1 VTEHTERPAFTRVE
15 PGVDLAA
22 LDRRVLAYWDEV
34 DAFLRSVEMRPQD
47 TEYTFYDGP
56 PFATGTP
63 HYGHILQGVVKDI
76 VPRYWTM
83 RGHRVERR
91 FGWDTHGLPVEMEVE
106 KKLGVSGPREI
117 EALGVDRFNEAAR
130 ALVDNTTVEWYDITR
145 RIGRWVDFENDYRTM
160 DLGFMES
167 VWWGF
172 KQLWDKGLVYRTFK
186 VLPYSWG
193 ATTPLSNFEVNLGG
207 YRDVEDPSIT
217 VRLQA
222 KAGTD
227 VVAADDWLLVWTTT
241 PWTLPGN
248 LAVAVGAEIPYVRI
262 ADDGAHYWIAED
274 RIGEVW
280 RDETPQVVGRAVGRD
295 LAGTVYMPPF
305 DDFAD
310 QEADGGFRV
319 ITSDEVTTDEGTGLV
334 HMAPAYGEA
343 DFYALKAAGVD
354 LLIDPIDLEA
364 RFTEAVPA
372 VAGMHVKDADPVLI
386 DLLRDRSLL
395 VHEGRIVH
403 SYPFCWRT
411 ETPLIYK
418 AIPSWYV
425 KVEAIRDRMVEL
437 NERVHWVPDYVG
449 ARRFGN
455 WLEDARDWA
464 ISRNRYWGTTIP
476 VWACDECDDQICV
489 GSLDE
494 LEAVSGRRPD
504 DLHKHVLDLIT
515 WPCPSCDG
523 TMRRVPEVLDTWYDS
538 GSMPYAQVHYPFAN
552 VERFERGFP
561 ANFIAEGLDQTR
573 GWFYTLLVLSTAIFD
588 QAPFENCVVTG
599 MILAEDG
606 RKMSKS
612 LKNYPDPTHVLDEFG
627 ADALRAYLI
636 NSPVVRADP
645 LRFSETGVREVVR
658 TVLLPLWNAY
668 SFFTTY
674 AEADHIGAADLAA
687 APAPA
692 DRPET
697 DRWVISVLQ
706 SLIRDV
712 NREMEGYRLYAV
724 IPPIIG
730 FVGHLTNWYIRRSR
744 RRFWS
749 HRGGDDDRDKLAAF
763 ATLYEV
769 LSTFVRVAAPI
780 LPFITEELYRGL
792 VRTIDD
798 TAPDSVHHTDYPTAD
813 ESLIDTDLEA
823 AMATIRAVV
832 NLGRGLR
839 KRHEIRVRQPLST
852 VTVVTRDVGS
862 AAAIVSHR
870 SLIAEELNVHAVELH
885 EDEAG
890 LVDLSAKADFKRL
903 GPRLGARTKAVAG
916 AIAALDHDTI
926 GRVLDGG
933 SVDVEGETITI
944 DDLIIQRT
952 PRPGTVVAS
961 EGGMSVALDTGVT
974 DELRI
979 EGMGRELVNRL
990 QALRREAG
998 LAVTDRVTVGWY
1010 ATDPAIRAAFDTHG
1024 DLIAGEVL
1032 ATRIVESKAPSGA
1045 LVNVDR
1051 AEIWLDVERAT
1062 GS

>member
-1 VTEHTERPAFTRVE
+1 
-15 PGVDLAA
+15 
-22 LDRRVLAYWDEV
+22 
-34 DAFLRSVEMRPQD
+34 
-47 TEYTFYDGP
+47 
-56 PFATGTP
+56 
-63 HYGHILQGVVKDI
+63 
-76 VPRYWTM
+76 
-83 RGHRVERR
+83 
-91 FGWDTHGLPVEMEVE
+91 
-106 KKLGVSGPREI
+106 
-117 EALGVDRFNEAAR
+117 
-130 ALVDNTTVEWYDITR
+130 
-145 RIGRWVDFENDYRTM
+145 
-160 DLGFMES
+160 
-167 VWWGF
+167 
-172 KQLWDKGLVYRTFK
+172 
-186 VLPYSWG
+186 
-193 ATTPLSNFEVNLGG
+193 
-207 YRDVEDPSIT
+207 
-217 VRLQA
+217 
-222 KAGTD
+222 
-227 VVAADDWLLVWTTT
+227 
-241 PWTLPGN
+241 
-248 LAVAVGAEIPYVRI
+248 
-262 ADDGAHYWIAED
+262 
-274 RIGEVW
+274 
-280 RDETPQVVGRAVGRD
+280 
-295 LAGTVYMPPF
+295 
-305 DDFAD
+305 
-310 QEADGGFRV
+310 
-319 ITSDEVTTDEGTGLV
+319 
-334 HMAPAYGEA
+334 
-343 DFYALKAAGVD
+343 
-354 LLIDPIDLEA
+354 
-364 RFTEAVPA
+364 
-372 VAGMHVKDADPVLI
+372 
-386 DLLRDRSLL
+386 
-395 VHEGRIVH
+395 
-403 SYPFCWRT
+403 
-411 ETPLIYK
+411 
-418 AIPSWYV
+418 
-425 KVEAIRDRMVEL
+425 
-437 NERVHWVPDYVG
+437 
-449 ARRFGN
+449 
-455 WLEDARDWA
+455 
-464 ISRNRYWGTTIP
+464 
-476 VWACDECDDQICV
+476 
-489 GSLDE
+489 
-494 LEAVSGRRPD
+494 
-504 DLHKHVLDLIT
+504 
-515 WPCPSCDG
+515 
-523 TMRRVPEVLDTWYDS
+523 
-538 GSMPYAQVHYPFAN
+538 
-552 VERFERGFP
+552 
-561 ANFIAEGLDQTR
+561 
-573 GWFYTLLVLSTAIFD
+573 
-588 QAPFENCVVTG
+588 
-599 MILAEDG
+599 
-606 RKMSKS
+606 
-612 LKNYPDPTHVLDEFG
+612 
-627 ADALRAYLI
+627 
-636 NSPVVRADP
+636 
-645 LRFSETGVREVVR
+645 
-658 TVLLPLWNAY
+658 
-668 SFFTTY
+668 
-674 AEADHIGAADLAA
+674 
-687 APAPA
+687 
-692 DRPET
+692 
-697 DRWVISVLQ
+697 
-706 SLIRDV
+706 
-712 NREMEGYRLYAV
+712 MEGYRLYAV

-903 GPRLGARTKAVAG
+903 GPRLGPRTKAVAG